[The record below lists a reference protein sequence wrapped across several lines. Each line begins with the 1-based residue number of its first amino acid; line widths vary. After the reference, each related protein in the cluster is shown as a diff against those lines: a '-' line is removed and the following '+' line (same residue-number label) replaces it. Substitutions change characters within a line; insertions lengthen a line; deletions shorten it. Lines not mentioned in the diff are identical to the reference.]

1 MRFLSIVILILHLSE
16 QILPTRSTSEK
27 VMLVYKQGAT
37 KNLII
42 SIAVFVLFLYFSLF
56 FTLYKLHFLQLFHLT
71 KMMKCIFQK
80 QLIF

>member
-1 MRFLSIVILILHLSE
+1 
-16 QILPTRSTSEK
+16 
-27 VMLVYKQGAT
+27 MLVYKQGAT

-42 SIAVFVLFLYFSLF
+42 SIAVFVLFLYFPLF